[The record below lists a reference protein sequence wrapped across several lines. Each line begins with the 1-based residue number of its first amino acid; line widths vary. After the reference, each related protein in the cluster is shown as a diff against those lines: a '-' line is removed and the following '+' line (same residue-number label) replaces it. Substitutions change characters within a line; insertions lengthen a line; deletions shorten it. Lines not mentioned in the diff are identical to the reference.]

1 MSVLILSRRENMH
14 SDAIEENLKNRGV
27 KTLRINLDKINVD
40 PPLVSIEQNMLRIY
54 GEKIKFNEIQSVFVH
69 HPRVEVSG
77 KVGVD
82 RIDRKIISASW
93 SVFITGL
100 ESVLSRS
107 RWVNKLSASS
117 RSADIFGQLTL
128 AREMKIRVPKTFF
141 TNDVDCVRDFATDFE
156 KVILKPGPLMGVH
169 LRGKRILTQIVDPR
183 LLTASELMHSPCFF
197 QEYIDKAFELRI
209 HVIGN
214 RVLTCKI
221 ESQKSAL
228 AKTDWRRYDIANT
241 PHFPYE
247 LEEKEERQCV
257 KITRRLGLEM
267 GVIDMIV
274 TPKGEHV
281 FLECNSNGYWIWI
294 EELTGLPIT
303 QTVSDLLATP
313 VST

>member
-1 MSVLILSRRENMH
+1 M
-14 SDAIEENLKNRGV
+14 DAISFG
-27 KTLRINLDKINVD
+27 
-40 PPLVSIEQNMLRIY
+40 PPLISIEQNILRIC
-54 GEKIKFNEIQSVFVH
+54 GEEIKINEVQSVFVH
-69 HPRVEVSG
+69 HPRIEVSE

-100 ESVLSRS
+100 ESVLNKS

-117 RSADIFGQLTL
+117 RSADTFGQLIL
-128 AREMKIRVPKTFF
+128 AEKVGFRVPKTCFS
-141 TNDVDCVRDFATDFE
+141 NDVDYVRKFTADFDRI
-156 KVILKPGPLMGVH
+156 ILKPGPLMGVH
-169 LRGKRILTQIVDPR
+169 LKGKRILTQIVNPNT
-183 LLTASELMHSPCFF
+183 LTTRQLVHSPCFF

-221 ESQKSAL
+221 ESQKSKL
-228 AKTDWRRYDIANT
+228 ARTDWRRYDIANT
-241 PHFPYE
+241 PHYPYE
-247 LEEKEERQCV
+247 LGEKEKQQCIE
-257 KITRRLGLEM
+257 ITHRLGLEM

-274 TPKGEHV
+274 TPNGEHV

-303 QTVSDLLATP
+303 QTVSDLLTTS